1 MRRKKQTSFKSLR
14 NRQKVTDIS
23 SEPHNDAAELS
34 LGQRLGRLGGIARAR
49 NLTAEQ
55 RREIAQ
61 KAAAKRW
68 ERSDLPQATPTAAGH
83 DHAAALI
90 ERNGRLLSQ
99 AADARL
105 RRQKI
110 TAQSEAGIGRVM
122 ASHKA
127 VVPCTSRVTWRNR
140 Q

>member
-1 MRRKKQTSFKSLR
+1 M
-14 NRQKVTDIS
+14 RQKTQSAVKSPKKRKRAAHIG

-49 NLTAEQ
+49 KLTAEQ

-90 ERNGRLLSQ
+90 ERNRRLLSQ
-99 AADARL
+99 AAGARL

-110 TAQSEAGIGRVM
+110 AAQSEAAVGRAM
-122 ASHKA
+122 ASHEA
-127 VVPCTSRVTWRNR
+127 VVPAAAVA
-140 Q
+140 

>member
-1 MRRKKQTSFKSLR
+1 MPRKTQAAVKTRKKC
-14 NRQKVTDIS
+14 RQLSGND
-23 SEPHNDAAELS
+23 SEPHDDTAELS
-34 LGQRLGRLGGIARAR
+34 LGQRLGRLGGLARAR

-68 ERSDLPQATPTAAGH
+68 ERFDLPQATPTAAGH
-83 DHAAALI
+83 DHGAALI
-90 ERNGRLLSQ
+90 DRNRCLLSQ

-105 RRQKI
+105 RRQEI
-110 TAQSEAGIGRVM
+110 SAQSEAAVGRAV
-122 ASHKA
+122 ASTEA
-127 VVPCTSRVTWRNR
+127 VAPCSSRVAWRNR